1 MSLKRCSE
9 KQLHRTACVPPEAKF
24 RVPSLLLEFS
34 SKLLGCASARM
45 VERQQSLLFGCKP
58 LSYFGARPAT
68 FHFLITNVTFPI
80 SAFYYGK
87 CWARTAK
94 QDFHGIPTQ
103 SVSEKPGHPPG
114 FVLPEWA
121 FVFMASP
128 RPHSLTT
135 SSSAFFKCGRS

>member
-1 MSLKRCSE
+1 
-9 KQLHRTACVPPEAKF
+9 VNYWD
-24 RVPSLLLEFS
+24 VLLLDGGKAAVFNVWLQTIELFWGQTCYFS
-34 SKLLGCASARM
+34 
-45 VERQQSLLFGCKP
+45 
-58 LSYFGARPAT
+58 
-68 FHFLITNVTFPI
+68 FLITNVTFPI
-80 SAFYYGK
+80 SVFYYGK
-87 CWARTAK
+87 CWAQTAK

-135 SSSAFFKCGRS
+135 SSPAFFKCGRS